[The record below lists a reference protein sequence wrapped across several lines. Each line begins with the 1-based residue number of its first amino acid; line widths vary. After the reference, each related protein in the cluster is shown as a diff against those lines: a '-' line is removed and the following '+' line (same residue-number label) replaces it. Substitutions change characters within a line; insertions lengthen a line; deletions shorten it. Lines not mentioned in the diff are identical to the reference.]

1 MRTVHCV
8 VLFFALA
15 GSLSPSE
22 RTYELRGRLAP
33 ESPASVS
40 LFGAT
45 TPFHAETLADNYG
58 RFRFRALTPGEY
70 IVAVFIPG
78 KGEVRQTVELGPGTA
93 DAKGRVDL
101 TIPVNDSLLVSGEAL
116 PDRAKVSTR
125 ELSIPESARR
135 EYADA
140 QKRLG
145 RHDTAE
151 AVAHLQRAVAI
162 APQFTSA
169 WNNLGT
175 IAYQTKQY
183 ARADECFRKALEQSS
198 GSYEPAVNLG
208 GVLLNE
214 GKPGEAL
221 PYNRFAVLSRPHDA
235 LANSQLGMNYL
246 MLGDLKSSQ
255 EFLEIAKRIDPA
267 HFSYPQLTLAR
278 IHLSR
283 NERHLAAQEFRD
295 FLQRHPDAPE
305 SAQVRQQLAA
315 LEHEAGEASVTSR

>member
-1 MRTVHCV
+1 MQTVYRV
-8 VLFFALA
+8 ALFLALA
-15 GSLSPSE
+15 GSLSPAE
-22 RTYELRGRLAP
+22 RHYEIRGRLAP

-45 TPFHAETLADNYG
+45 TPFHAEALADDDG
-58 RFRFRALTPGEY
+58 RFRFRDLAAGEY
-70 IVAVFIPG
+70 VVAVFIPG
-78 KGEVRQTVELGPGTA
+78 KGEVRQTIELGPGTA
-93 DAKGRVDL
+93 DAKGRVHL
-101 TIPVNDSLLVSGEAL
+101 TVPIGDAARVTGEVL

-140 QKRLG
+140 QKSLG
-145 RHDTAE
+145 RHDVAE
-151 AVAHLQRAVAI
+151 AVEHLKRAVDI

-183 ARADECFRKALEQSS
+183 ARADECFRKALDQNS
-198 GSYEPAVNLG
+198 GSYEPLVNLG

-221 PYNRFAVLSRPHDA
+221 PYNRYAVLSRPHDA

-246 MLGDLKSSQ
+246 MLGDLKSSR
-255 EFLEIAKRIDPA
+255 EFLEIAKRIDPS

-278 IHLSR
+278 IHLLQ
-283 NERHLAAQEFRD
+283 NEPELAAQEFRD
-295 FLQRHPDAPE
+295 FLNRHPDSPE
-305 SAQVRQQLAA
+305 SAHVRQQLAA
-315 LEHEAGEASVTSR
+315 LRQGAVETPVTSR

>member
-22 RTYELRGRLAP
+22 RTYEVRGRLAP

-45 TPFHAETLADNYG
+45 SPFRAETLADEDG
-58 RFRFRALTPGEY
+58 CFRFRALTPGEY
-70 IVAVFIPG
+70 IVAIFIPG

-101 TIPVNDSLLVSGEAL
+101 TIPVNDSILLSGEAL

-140 QKRLG
+140 QKSLG

-151 AVAHLQRAVAI
+151 AVAHLQRAVC
-162 APQFTSA
+162 
-169 WNNLGT
+169 
-175 IAYQTKQY
+175 
-183 ARADECFRKALEQSS
+183 RC
-198 GSYEPAVNLG
+198 PAVHLC
-208 GVLLNE
+208 
-214 GKPGEAL
+214 
-221 PYNRFAVLSRPHDA
+221 
-235 LANSQLGMNYL
+235 
-246 MLGDLKSSQ
+246 
-255 EFLEIAKRIDPA
+255 LE
-267 HFSYPQLTLAR
+267 
-278 IHLSR
+278 
-283 NERHLAAQEFRD
+283 
-295 FLQRHPDAPE
+295 
-305 SAQVRQQLAA
+305 
-315 LEHEAGEASVTSR
+315 